1 MKRPDIYLKE
11 YCQRLSDENLKF
23 LQSRFSQN
31 LSGDAEEILVY
42 LSNVRE
48 IDKWLVSAESHD
60 DFYDMLDLIQ
70 YSVNKEHDRR
80 SNSKDAA

>member
-23 LQSRFSQN
+23 LHSRFSQN
-31 LSGDAEEILVY
+31 LSGDAEEILGF

-48 IDKWLVSAESHD
+48 IDKWLITAETHD
-60 DFYDMLDLIQ
+60 DFYDMIDLVQ
-70 YSVNKEHDRR
+70 YAVTKEHERR